1 MIKRISHIGIV
12 VGSLDEALPFYR
24 DVLGLRLE
32 RFQSL
37 EDQGLKAAVLRL
49 GDIEVELLEP
59 TTAESALARFRE
71 RRGDGIH
78 HIAFETEDIGA
89 EMTRLKQLSV
99 QLIDQEPR
107 RGLNGLIC
115 FLHPRAAGGVLL
127 ELEQRDG

>member
-1 MIKRISHIGIV
+1 MIKKIAHIGIV
-12 VGSLDEALPFYR
+12 VSSLDEALPFYR
-24 DVLGLRLE
+24 DVLGLSLE
-32 RFQSL
+32 RIQTL
-37 EDQGLKAAVLRL
+37 DDQDLRAAVLRL
-49 GDIEVELLEP
+49 GDVEIELLEP

-78 HIAFETEDIGA
+78 HIAFGTDDIEA
-89 EMTRLKQLSV
+89 EMARLKQLSI

-127 ELEQRDG
+127 ELEQSEG

>member
-1 MIKRISHIGIV
+1 MIKRIAHVGIV
-12 VGSLDEALPFYR
+12 VNSLDEALPFYR
-24 DVLGLRLE
+24 DVLGLSLE
-32 RFQSL
+32 RIQTM
-37 EDQGLKAAVLRL
+37 EDQGLRAAVLRL

-59 TTAESALARFRE
+59 TTADSALARFRE

-78 HIAFETEDIGA
+78 HIAFGTDDIEA
-89 EMTRLKQLSV
+89 EMARLKELNI

-127 ELEQRDG
+127 ELEQSQE

>member
-1 MIKRISHIGIV
+1 MIKKIAHIGIV
-12 VGSLDEALPFYR
+12 VSSLDEALPFYR
-24 DVLGLRLE
+24 DVLGLSLE
-32 RFQSL
+32 RIQTL
-37 EDQGLKAAVLRL
+37 EGQGLRAAVLRL
-49 GDIEVELLEP
+49 GDIEIELLEP

-78 HIAFETEDIGA
+78 HIAFGTDDIEA
-89 EMTRLKQLSV
+89 EMARLKQLSI

-127 ELEQRDG
+127 ELEQSEG

>member
-1 MIKRISHIGIV
+1 VIKKIAHIGIV
-12 VGSLDEALPFYR
+12 VSSLDEALPFYR
-24 DVLGLRLE
+24 DVLGLSLE
-32 RFQSL
+32 RIQTL
-37 EDQGLKAAVLRL
+37 DDQDLRAAVLRL
-49 GDIEVELLEP
+49 GDVEIELLEP

-78 HIAFETEDIGA
+78 HIAFGTDDIEA
-89 EMTRLKQLSV
+89 EMARLKQLSI

-127 ELEQRDG
+127 ELEQSEG

>member
-1 MIKRISHIGIV
+1 MIKKIAHIGIV
-12 VGSLDEALPFYR
+12 VSSLDEALPFYR
-24 DVLGLRLE
+24 DVLGLSLE
-32 RFQSL
+32 RIQTL
-37 EDQGLKAAVLRL
+37 DDQDLRAAVLRL
-49 GDIEVELLEP
+49 GDVEIELLEP

-78 HIAFETEDIGA
+78 HIAFGTDDIETEMA
-89 EMTRLKQLSV
+89 RLKQLSI

-127 ELEQRDG
+127 ELEQSEG

>member
-1 MIKRISHIGIV
+1 MIKKIAHIGIV
-12 VGSLDEALPFYR
+12 VSSLDEALPFYR
-24 DVLGLRLE
+24 DVLGLSLE
-32 RFQSL
+32 RIQTL
-37 EDQGLKAAVLRL
+37 DDQDLRAAVLRL
-49 GDIEVELLEP
+49 GDVEIELLEP

-78 HIAFETEDIGA
+78 HIAFGTDDIEA
-89 EMTRLKQLSV
+89 EMTRLKQLSI

-127 ELEQRDG
+127 ELEQSEG

>member
-1 MIKRISHIGIV
+1 VIKKIAHIGIV
-12 VGSLDEALPFYR
+12 VSSLDEALPFYR
-24 DVLGLRLE
+24 DVLGLSLE
-32 RFQSL
+32 RIQTL
-37 EDQGLKAAVLRL
+37 DDQDLRAAVLRL
-49 GDIEVELLEP
+49 GDVEIELLEP

-78 HIAFETEDIGA
+78 HIAFGTDDIETEMA
-89 EMTRLKQLSV
+89 RLKQLSI

-127 ELEQRDG
+127 ELEQSEG